1 MGRVME
7 LAFSIKGSLSG
18 SFVASTAKAAQSLSE
33 LKSESSRLKT
43 VIKETERAQK
53 ILEASFKAGA
63 TTEKAYAVQ
72 MEAMKSKLSE
82 YREELVKNANA
93 RAQAAQDNIAAPEK
107 GGGGGLLAKASKI
120 AAGVATFSSVYTAV
134 KEVTGAAIDFE
145 SAMADVRKV
154 VDFDTPQQFKDMQK
168 DILELTRTLPM
179 SAEEIAKI
187 VASGGQAGIAK
198 DDLLSFAE
206 SAAKMGVA
214 FDITADEAGDMM
226 AKWRTAFKMGQS
238 DVVALADKINF
249 LGNNTAASAPLI
261 SDVVT
266 RIGPL
271 GDIGGVASGEIAAL
285 GASIVGAGINSE
297 VAATGIK
304 NLILGMTAGKGA
316 TKAQAEAFAALGM
329 NAETMAG
336 KMQTDAKGAITE
348 VLHAL
353 QGLDKEKQAAV
364 LKDLFGKESI
374 GAIAP
379 LLSNLDA
386 LEENFNKVADASQY
400 AGSMDAEFAAR
411 CETTENALK
420 LTKNAANE
428 LAINIGSALLPYV
441 KDAAEGVS
449 SFVKGLIEWVREN
462 PDTVAGI
469 RELATV
475 LGAMGIAYWLAVGI
489 SSLRTALQTASLA
502 TRAMAAAQAALNFV
516 MSMNPVG
523 LVVMGIVALIAI
535 GYELYQRWE
544 TVKDFLTGLWES
556 PAVAVLAFITG
567 PIGRLIYL
575 AIGLITHWD
584 EVKAWFIL
592 LWNDPGAAVGQ
603 FIDLIQSKFSAAA
616 EWIRDKWAGLR
627 DFLSHPIEATVNFIR
642 GGDSAAASA
651 SGVDISENADGGIY
665 RRGAFLTSFAEKSAE
680 AAIPIDGSPRALALW
695 RQTGEMLG
703 VQSGGGMGG
712 TFGVQSGGIGE
723 MPDVQIGGSAGDMNI
738 SLSIP
743 VTIQGN
749 ADSGTIA
756 QIQASIDETVERA
769 LARIMH
775 RRGRVSFA

>member
-18 SFVASTAKAAQSLSE
+18 SFTASTAKAARSLSE

-53 ILEASFKAGA
+53 FLEASFKAG
-63 TTEKAYAVQ
+63 TTTRREYVAQ
-72 MEAMKSKLSE
+72 MTAMSSKLSE
-82 YREELVKNANA
+82 YRKELAKNANA
-93 RAQAAQDNIAAPEK
+93 RAQAAQAGIVEHEK

-179 SAEEIAKI
+179 TAEDIAKI

-198 DDLLSFAE
+198 DDLLAFAE

-238 DVVALADKINF
+238 DVVELADKINY
-249 LGNNTAASAPLI
+249 LGNTTAASAPLI

-285 GASIVGAGINSE
+285 GASMIGAGINSE

-304 NLILGMTAGKGA
+304 NLILGMTAGKSA
-316 TKAQAEAFAALGM
+316 TKTQADAFAALGL
-329 NAETMAG
+329 NAEKMAG
-336 KMQTDAKGAITE
+336 KMQTDAKGAIIE

-353 QGLDKEKQAAV
+353 QGLDKEKQAAA

-386 LEENFNKVADASQY
+386 LEENFNKAADAAQY
-400 AGSMDAEFAAR
+400 TGSMEAEFAAR
-411 CETTENALK
+411 CETTENALQ

-428 LAINIGSALLPYV
+428 LAINIGSLLLPHV

-449 SFVKGLIEWVREN
+449 SFIKGLMAWGNEN
-462 PDTVAGI
+462 QALIGRVGEMI
-469 RELATV
+469 KI
-475 LGAMGIAYWLAVGI
+475 LGGLFIAYKIGVGI
-489 SSLRTALQTASLA
+489 SVLSTALKTASLA
-502 TRAMAAAQAALNFV
+502 TRAMTLAQSTLNLA
-516 MSMNPVG
+516 MSLNPVG
-523 LVVMGIVALIAI
+523 LVIMGIAALIAI
-535 GYELYQRWE
+535 GYELYTNWE
-544 TVKDFLTGLWES
+544 TVKEFLMGLWDSPAMATWAFLTG
-556 PAVAVLAFITG
+556 PFGA
-567 PIGRLIYL
+567 LIYGT
-575 AIGLITHWD
+575 IGIITHWD

-592 LWNDPGAAVGQ
+592 LWNDPGTALSQ
-603 FIDLIQSKFSAAA
+603 FVDLIQSKFGTVI
-616 EWIRDKWAGLR
+616 EWLREKWEGLR
-627 DFLSHPIEATVNFIR
+627 EFLSHPIDATVNFIR
-642 GGDSAAASA
+642 GGDSSAA
-651 SGVDISENADGGIY
+651 GVDISANAYGGIY
-665 RRGAFLTSFAEKSAE
+665 RRGAFLTSFAEESAE
-680 AAIPIDGSPRALALW
+680 AAIPIDGSQRALSLW

-703 VQSGGGMGG
+703 VQSGGGAGG
-712 TFGVQSGGIGE
+712 
-723 MPDVQIGGSAGDMNI
+723 MNV

-749 ADSGTIA
+749 ADSGTIS
-756 QIQASIDETVERA
+756 QIQQTIDETVEHA
-769 LARIMH
+769 LARIAH